1 MSGETWSVLAAGA
14 ERLALAEGYSLRLL
28 SARETLEAR
37 REAEV
42 LARDGRERALCG
54 NACLLARALE
64 REETAVFPDGAA
76 VLEGLTARSVAA
88 LAGRWA
94 AFDRAENPSFQEEGR
109 VDALKKVWST
119 RRANGS
125 AGAC

>member
-54 NACLLARALE
+54 NACLLALS
-64 REETAVFPDGAA
+64 
-76 VLEGLTARSVAA
+76 LIHI
-88 LAGRWA
+88 
-94 AFDRAENPSFQEEGR
+94 
-109 VDALKKVWST
+109 
-119 RRANGS
+119 
-125 AGAC
+125 

>member
-54 NACLLARALE
+54 NACLLARAL
-64 REETAVFPDGAA
+64 
-76 VLEGLTARSVAA
+76 
-88 LAGRWA
+88 
-94 AFDRAENPSFQEEGR
+94 
-109 VDALKKVWST
+109 
-119 RRANGS
+119 
-125 AGAC
+125 